1 MTSISK
7 PKPVLGLSDDS
18 PAQAF
23 QMWHQHVEAKWN
35 KPNKLH
41 VRDKKY
47 AADDLT
53 FWTGPWKHKNFQIL
67 RPPKFLCLEGCST
80 VATRM
85 PRDQKVTSSNPAE
98 CCIFS
103 SSSASFLSSVCF
115 NRSLEEVQ
123 L

>member
-53 FWTGPWKHKNFQIL
+53 FLDWAVK
-67 RPPKFLCLEGCST
+67 
-80 VATRM
+80 A
-85 PRDQKVTSSNPAE
+85 
-98 CCIFS
+98 
-103 SSSASFLSSVCF
+103 
-115 NRSLEEVQ
+115 
-123 L
+123 

>member
-53 FWTGPWKHKNFQIL
+53 FLDLAVKNFQIL
-67 RPPKFLCLEGCST
+67 RPPKFLRLEGCST
-80 VATRM
+80 AATRM
-85 PRDQKVTSSNPAE
+85 PRNQQVTRVRLPRSAAFFLFL
-98 CCIFS
+98 CLFFS
-103 SSSASFLSSVCF
+103 VAST
-115 NRSLEEVQ
+115 
-123 L
+123 